1 MKTRAEIRA
10 TILRHLVDVVD
21 GLEDSQIDCSL
32 SMKDYGATSL
42 DMVEV
47 VSASMREMRIKV
59 PRSELNGLRNI
70 DELIDLFADVQLRD
84 GQLTRP

>member
-21 GLEDSQIDCSL
+21 GLEDDQMDCSR

-59 PRSELNGLRNI
+59 PRSELNGLRNL
-70 DELIDLFADVQLRD
+70 DELIDLFADVQQRD
-84 GQLTRP
+84 AQLTRP